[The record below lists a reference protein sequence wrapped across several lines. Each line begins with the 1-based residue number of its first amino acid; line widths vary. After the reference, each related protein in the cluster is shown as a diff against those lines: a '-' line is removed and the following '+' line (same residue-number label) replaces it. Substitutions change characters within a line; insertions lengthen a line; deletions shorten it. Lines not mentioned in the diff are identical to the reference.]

1 MADVVGI
8 LLDVAKHTHGNYF
21 GFTEVTDRVPQL
33 KRRMG
38 CDAYQGI

>member
-1 MADVVGI
+1 MTDVVGI
-8 LLDVAKHTHGNYF
+8 FIRYGKAHHGNYF
-21 GFTEVTDRVPQL
+21 GFTEITDRALHL

>member
-8 LLDVAKHTHGNYF
+8 FIRCGEAHYGNYF
-21 GFTEVTDRVPQL
+21 GFTEVTDRALQL